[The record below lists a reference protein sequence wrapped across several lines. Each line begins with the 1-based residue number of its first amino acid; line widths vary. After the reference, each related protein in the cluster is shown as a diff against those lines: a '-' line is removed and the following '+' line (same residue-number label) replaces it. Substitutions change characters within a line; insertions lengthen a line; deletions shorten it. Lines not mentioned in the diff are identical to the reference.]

1 MRNEPHHPDA
11 SLEPIAFFCRAK
23 PQNAD
28 ALQIFKCAR
37 RVFIGHPLLRNGE
50 PYDPSALRRCLVN
63 PTCPDEEWAREIE
76 LQSTTQH
83 YNKNRNFIREVTP
96 GSIVVIPR
104 PEQGAVYAGRIIG
117 SFEIVDSP
125 PWADAYL
132 ALRAEQKV
140 NIEDKEKPHIAD
152 VAQGWPVDEYR
163 RIYLSR
169 LPGWLRHSMFG
180 RPTFGRFQNHPI
192 NGTTAHD
199 MMAHILDGGSTIPV
213 SWTLELDKIK
223 CRLVDTLTASAFE
236 HLVVSLLQ
244 LERPNEIWYQAG
256 GPGDGGIDGFG
267 SNEEGEVVGL
277 MQAKL
282 YAQSAPELR
291 ELGHTDRQI
300 ERYVAVLVLERPVQ
314 PTDGTKLLNL
324 EWIANAVHRH
334 WRTLPQARAMRVGE
348 QMGDGAMEG

>member
-267 SNEEGEVVGL
+267 TRIPQLKPATAGAKPDGGNAAGVWRVARGGGELHPAGAGGSVCCLRRTDINSIKTTSPAARSRGARRTIRVTKKATKKEG
-277 MQAKL
+277 
-282 YAQSAPELR
+282 
-291 ELGHTDRQI
+291 
-300 ERYVAVLVLERPVQ
+300 
-314 PTDGTKLLNL
+314 
-324 EWIANAVHRH
+324 
-334 WRTLPQARAMRVGE
+334 AR
-348 QMGDGAMEG
+348 